1 MPSDELVIETVSF
14 KQQSQAIYQIL
25 AVLDFKFQAF
35 QASQPGAT
43 LGNKPINRCKSA
55 NFPFLFFC
63 SKKTRDLNSVMARD
77 ILWRTRSATD
87 ISLISHGFC
96 GGVTPKLPN
105 QSTSQPVVDENNIE

>member
-14 KQQSQAIYQIL
+14 KQQSQPIYQIL

-43 LGNKPINRCKSA
+43 LGNKPISRCKSA

-63 SKKTRDLNSVMARD
+63 TKKNTGPEQRHGPGHIMEDQISHRLQPDQPRV
-77 ILWRTRSATD
+77 LWRGNPPVAKP
-87 ISLISHGFC
+87 
-96 GGVTPKLPN
+96 VN
-105 QSTSQPVVDENNIE
+105 ESTSGWWK